1 MDLQICN
8 LTLVPLSSRKPLP
21 GAPRSPSTSSAFR
34 CALASEEPANFI
46 PRDCYSFDGAEM

>member
-8 LTLVPLSSRKPLP
+8 LTRNESRKALP
-21 GAPRSPSTSSAFR
+21 GGPRSPSTSSAFR